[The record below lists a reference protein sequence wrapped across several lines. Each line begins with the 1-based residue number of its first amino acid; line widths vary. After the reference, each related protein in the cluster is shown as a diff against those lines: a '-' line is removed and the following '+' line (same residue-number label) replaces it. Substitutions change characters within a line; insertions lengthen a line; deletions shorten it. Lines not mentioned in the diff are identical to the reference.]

1 MKNYTLPIKVR
12 WQHYWT
18 MSHRKIDGGKTV
30 DEFSTFI
37 YTSIGLRLLFAI
49 AVFALIALGIVYLTK
64 RLKDRDKH

>member
-1 MKNYTLPIKVR
+1 
-12 WQHYWT
+12 

-49 AVFALIALGIVYLTK
+49 AVFALIALGIVYLIK